1 MGVVGRWGIYVAIC
15 AAVLFA
21 LLTADSPAAAQS
33 ALLDTLSTHVTLA
46 RDGAVDLVTD
56 ERVIR
61 SGDTVATD
69 RTGHA
74 VVTYPDGSTAL
85 LEESSELTIEFVHTT
100 AGDYVVRMQQTLG
113 RVWYAVA
120 RTIASGSR
128 YEVHI
133 AAMAS
138 VIRAGSS
145 SFVAVLPGGETT
157 VVATAGSVETSAG
170 ETSAGGTAI
179 TVPAGAS
186 AVMSAAG
193 SPSPPGPAATVTTVN
208 PPATPSLA
216 APREDVQTALA
227 SPTATERE
235 STPSAAPTAFAPPA
249 DTLPP
254 PPVVITMAK
263 VARAAAPLVTPTQTS
278 SPTTSTPSADPT
290 PQTTAAGASSAPK
303 ASQSASTASVKLAAS
318 TAPAVEP
325 KAAPKPAAAPERV
338 AAARAAAPEPVT
350 AAPGRDSKAE
360 KA

>member
-1 MGVVGRWGIYVAIC
+1 MADGNGGAGAHVIRAMGVVGRWGIYVAIC

-120 RTIASGSR
+120 RTVASGSR
-128 YEVHI
+128 YEVHS

-157 VVATAGSVETSAG
+157 VVATAGSVETN
-170 ETSAGGTAI
+170 AGGTAV

-186 AVMSAAG
+186 AVMSTVG
-193 SPSPPGPAATVTTVN
+193 SPSPPGPAATVT
-208 PPATPSLA
+208 PPATPSTMPPSTLA
-216 APREDVQTALA
+216 CCNVL
-227 SPTATERE
+227 
-235 STPSAAPTAFAPPA
+235 
-249 DTLPP
+249 
-254 PPVVITMAK
+254 
-263 VARAAAPLVTPTQTS
+263 
-278 SPTTSTPSADPT
+278 
-290 PQTTAAGASSAPK
+290 G
-303 ASQSASTASVKLAAS
+303 
-318 TAPAVEP
+318 
-325 KAAPKPAAAPERV
+325 
-338 AAARAAAPEPVT
+338 
-350 AAPGRDSKAE
+350 
-360 KA
+360 

>member
-56 ERVIR
+56 QRVIR

-128 YEVHI
+128 YEVHS

-179 TVPAGAS
+179 TVPAGA
-186 AVMSAAG
+186 AAAMRAAG
-193 SPSPPGPAATVTTVN
+193 T
-208 PPATPSLA
+208 
-216 APREDVQTALA
+216 
-227 SPTATERE
+227 
-235 STPSAAPTAFAPPA
+235 
-249 DTLPP
+249 PP
-254 PPVVITMAK
+254 PQ
-263 VARAAAPLVTPTQTS
+263 TP
-278 SPTTSTPSADPT
+278 
-290 PQTTAAGASSAPK
+290 AAGARSAPK
-303 ASQSASTASVKLAAS
+303 ASQSAATASVKLAAA

-325 KAAPKPAAAPERV
+325 TAAPKPAAAPERVAAARAAAPEPLTSARSTAPERV